1 MQLTELKQI
10 ESGEMM
16 PTKANARLV
25 ADEIVKRH
33 AEGELNALQT
43 YIRLTGVEETCKAAK
58 EGLKPAVLSQLAK
71 YPKGA
76 TKELSAKAETTEA
89 GVKYDYSQ
97 DATWCKLNER
107 LETYKALLKGRE
119 TFLKGITKPLEVIDP
134 ETGEVSTIYPP
145 TKTSTETPKIT
156 LS

>member
-1 MQLTELKQI
+1 MKLTELKQI

-43 YIRLTGVEETCKAAK
+43 YIRLTGIEETIKNSK
-58 EGLKPAVLSQLAK
+58 EGLKPFVLSQLAK
-71 YPKGA
+71 YAQGA
-76 TKELSAKAETTEA
+76 TTELLAKAETTEA

-97 DATWCKLNER
+97 DAEWVRLNDD
-107 LETYKALLKGRE
+107 LEAAKAMLKGRE

-134 ETGEVSTIYPP
+134 ETGLVSIIYPP
-145 TKTSTETPKIT
+145 TKTSTTTPKIT